1 MAACCGGGLKAAGG
15 GCAAATIGVV
25 GRAKLAVWGG
35 VVA

>member
-1 MAACCGGGLKAAGG
+1 MAVGRSGGVKVAGG
-15 GCAAATIGVV
+15 GCAAATIGVA